1 MGDRVRMNERD
12 RTVKCAAPAT
22 QKAVGL
28 VATGRQNRPSV
39 RQPSFAECREDHP
52 QNTT

>member
-1 MGDRVRMNERD
+1 MNERD
-12 RTVKCAAPAT
+12 GTVKCAAPAT

-28 VATGRQNRPSV
+28 VARQTEQALSEAA
-39 RQPSFAECREDHP
+39 SFAECREDRP